1 MFEATLEQG
10 QLLKRIMEAVKEL
23 VNDANF
29 DCSSNGIA
37 LQAMDT
43 AHVSLVHLLLRS
55 EAFDHFRCDRTLSLG
70 VNMTNLNKI
79 LKCASNDDSITLRA
93 NDEGDSVALVFESK
107 EKERYCEFD
116 LKLIEIE
123 ADQLGIPETEYQAL
137 IQMPATEFKRICNDL
152 ATIGDTVTIS
162 ATKEGVKFSVSGD
175 NIGTGSITVRQN
187 ASADDKDTATMIE
200 LNEPVTLTFALK
212 YLNIFCK
219 SANLSNM
226 VQLSLSKESP
236 LLVQYKFQ
244 ENGHIRYYLAP
255 KIDEDEDNEEK
266 DD

>member
-10 QLLKRIMEAVKEL
+10 GLLKKVMEAVKEL

-70 VNMTNLNKI
+70 VNMANLNKV
-79 LKCASNDDSITLRA
+79 LKCASNEDSITLRA
-93 NDEGDSVALVFESK
+93 DDEGDSVTLVFESK
-107 EKERYCEFD
+107 EKERYCEFEI
-116 LKLIEIE
+116 KLIEIQ

-137 IQMPATEFKRICNDL
+137 IQMPANEFKRICTDL
-152 ATIGDTVTIS
+152 MTIGDTVTIS

-175 NIGTGSITVRQN
+175 IGNGSITVRQN
-187 ASADDKDTATMIE
+187 ASADNKDDSTMIE

-212 YLNIFCK
+212 YLKIFCQ
-219 SANLSNM
+219 SASLSNT

-244 ENGHIRYYLAP
+244 DNGHIRYYLAP
-255 KIDEDEDNEEK
+255 KIDEEEEGEEK
-266 DD
+266 DE